1 MARPPYVELDSGKR
15 SIRIPI
21 LYEDRSVIALDK
33 PPGWLLIPFSWQS
46 TQRNLQAAITS
57 SIAAGD
63 FWARSRNLR
72 HLRHVHRL
80 DGDTSGILLM
90 AKSPGAGN
98 AYSDLF
104 ESRRMSKTYL
114 AVVHG
119 VPREASWTSRTP
131 ISQDKGMI
139 GRMKLDPKDGKDAET
154 AFKVLR
160 TLGDRTLI
168 EARPLTGRTHQ
179 IRIHLLEAGCPVV
192 GDEIYG
198 PVPGTPQAKT
208 SVRSL
213 HFPLALRAVRLEY
226 VDPFQKKKVW
236 IAAPQETFLRE
247 YGFGPEVAP
256 NAAVAAPI
264 TVQSPPTATPSA
276 TAPQLRAQPQPPT
289 PASSPASVRVSTGR
303 GRAPSSAEA
312 STSKPASS
320 RTPHADRERPFRS
333 RQQGKR

>member
-119 VPREASWTSRTP
+119 VPRETSWTCRTP
-131 ISQDKGMI
+131 ISQDKGVI

-154 AFKVLR
+154 TFKVLR

-168 EARPLTGRTHQ
+168 EAHPLTGRTHQ

-198 PVPGTPQAKT
+198 PIPGSPQAKT

-226 VDPFQKKKVW
+226 VDPFQKKRVW

-247 YGFGPEVAP
+247 YGFGPEAAP
-256 NAAVAAPI
+256 AAAVAAPVAI
-264 TVQSPPTATPSA
+264 QSPSTATPA
-276 TAPQLRAQPQPPT
+276 VAEPQPQPQAPV
-289 PASSPASVRVSTGR
+289 PAPYPSPAPVRVSAPGR
-303 GRAPSSAEA
+303 A
-312 STSKPASS
+312 STSKPAPR
-320 RTPHADRERPFRS
+320 RTPPADRKRPFRP
-333 RQQGKR
+333 RQGKP